1 MLVSTDLPHRP
12 RVLKTSLKYTKTRRL
27 CCLVFYKEKGG
38 ERKRGE
44 RRKRDQQTERERK
57 RQRQTERQCDSLYML
72 GPGSGT
78 IWKYGLVGVGMAL
91 LE

>member
-1 MLVSTDLPHRP
+1 VLVSTDLPHRP

-44 RRKRDQQTERERK
+44 RRKRDQQTER
-57 RQRQTERQCDSLYML
+57 QCDSLYML